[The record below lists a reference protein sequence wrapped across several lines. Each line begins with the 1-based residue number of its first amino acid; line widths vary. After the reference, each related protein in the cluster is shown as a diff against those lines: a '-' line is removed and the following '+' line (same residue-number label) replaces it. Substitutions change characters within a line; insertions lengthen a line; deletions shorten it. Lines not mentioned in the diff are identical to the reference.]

1 MNQKTA
7 RALAFGMAET
17 ASTYPNHEISN
28 ALSRV
33 AQKLESYGAPFAQDL
48 TTLDKQ
54 VIAFY
59 NSKVNA

>member
-1 MNQKTA
+1 MNQQNA
-7 RALAFGMAET
+7 RALAFGMAEM
-17 ASTYPNHEISN
+17 ASTYPNHDISN

-33 AQKLESYGAPFAQDL
+33 SQKLESFGAPFAPQL
-48 TTLDKQ
+48 TEIDKQ

>member
-1 MNQKTA
+1 MNQNTA
-7 RALAFGMAET
+7 KALAFGMAEM

-33 AQKLESYGAPFAQDL
+33 SQKLESFGAPFAQPL
-48 TTLDKQ
+48 TALDKQ

-59 NSKVNA
+59 NSRVNA